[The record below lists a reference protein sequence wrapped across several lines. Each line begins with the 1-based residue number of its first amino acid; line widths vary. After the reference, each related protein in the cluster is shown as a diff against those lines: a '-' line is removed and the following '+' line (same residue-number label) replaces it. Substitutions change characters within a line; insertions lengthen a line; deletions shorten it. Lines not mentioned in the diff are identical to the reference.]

1 MISSLKRRRIERERV
16 EAVGEREQ
24 AARDFVNAIREAE
37 AALEAIKLANDK
49 LYWSDN
55 QVEQVSL
62 DQMRQARER
71 MFAFVMAKE
80 VAAEAPRLARG
91 LCVKV
96 APTQAP
102 PFIEYIAS
110 TSALDFGATVHAIG
124 KGETS

>member
-16 EAVGEREQ
+16 EAVGERER
-24 AARDFVNAIREAE
+24 AARDFVTAIREAE

-49 LYWSDN
+49 LYRSDN
-55 QVEQVSL
+55 QAEQVSL

-110 TSALDFGATVHAIG
+110 TSALDFGAAVHAIG